1 MMIWTRQQHLPDEE
15 PNKHNADA
23 YAAPQLLAGASEDGQ
38 YIYDAVYVASAGCFL
53 LTALKLN
60 TEWGFIEQERRCKP
74 VTRQALLAETALLEH
89 DPEHWLAQSGKN
101 E

>member
-38 YIYDAVYVASAGCFL
+38 YIYDAV
-53 LTALKLN
+53 N

-74 VTRQALLAETALLEH
+74 ATRQALLAETALLEH
-89 DPEHWLAQSGKN
+89 DPEHWLAQSDHN